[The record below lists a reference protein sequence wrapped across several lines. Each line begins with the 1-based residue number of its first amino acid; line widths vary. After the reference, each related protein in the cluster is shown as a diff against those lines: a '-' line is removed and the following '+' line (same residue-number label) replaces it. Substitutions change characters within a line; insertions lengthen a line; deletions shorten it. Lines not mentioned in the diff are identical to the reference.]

1 MPRVFS
7 YRPSMR
13 IFGRTTSESSSAR
26 TSDAPV
32 SHALGLSADRI
43 KRIVDAAQSAAAD
56 IRAEAALLRGVEPS
70 SESRIS
76 RERLVAELAD
86 SLVARADELSRDAK
100 DLADVLDRARKRLDP
115 ASVES
120 AAPPAVA
127 TAEPPDPTPTPMPA
141 PSAPV
146 PGGHQRGGSELQEK
160 VEDRFA
166 TATSVAQTPEGRGVP
181 FKRRSSADPKPSA
194 RAATSVDGLRLLAT
208 QMAVAGST
216 REEIEA
222 RLRDEFQ
229 VSDASTVLGDIGSGS
244 LETQGRNG

>member
-1 MPRVFS
+1 
-7 YRPSMR
+7 MR
-13 IFGRTTSESSSAR
+13 IFGRTTSESSGAR

-32 SHALGLSADRI
+32 SRALGLSADRI

-115 ASVES
+115 APAVS
-120 AAPPAVA
+120 AAPPAVV
-127 TAEPPDPTPTPMPA
+127 TAESPDPAPPA
-141 PSAPV
+141 PSVPAP
-146 PGGHQRGGSELQEK
+146 GSHQRGDSELQEK

-229 VSDASTVLGDIGSGS
+229 VSDASTVLGDFGSGS